1 MQKDDN
7 IQVSSTH
14 IPKVRNMLKCYLS
27 KIFRQK
33 VNNIYSSMHLLY
45 IWSSIVVSQ
54 LSHNRKILPRRNKTA
69 GMVYCFAN
77 CNDALQQQHE
87 RAVIQ

>member
-27 KIFRQK
+27 KIKQGHR
-33 VNNIYSSMHLLY
+33 LY

-54 LSHNRKILPRRNKTA
+54 LSHNRKILRNKTA

>member
-27 KIFRQK
+27 KIKQGFRQK

-54 LSHNRKILPRRNKTA
+54 LSHNRKILRNKTA
-69 GMVYCFAN
+69 GIVYLFRT
-77 CNDALQQQHE
+77 L
-87 RAVIQ
+87 

>member
-54 LSHNRKILPRRNKTA
+54 LSHNRKILRNKTA
-69 GMVYCFAN
+69 GIVYLFRT
-77 CNDALQQQHE
+77 L
-87 RAVIQ
+87 